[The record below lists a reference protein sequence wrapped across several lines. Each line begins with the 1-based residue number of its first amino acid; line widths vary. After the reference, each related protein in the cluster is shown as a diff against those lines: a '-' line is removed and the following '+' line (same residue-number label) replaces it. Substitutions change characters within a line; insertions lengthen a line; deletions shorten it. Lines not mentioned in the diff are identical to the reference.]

1 MVNKPR
7 NNGTWSEARFNSFI
21 KSLLRKG
28 TMRWAPK
35 NLVLKEART
44 VKGVYLC
51 AGCKEEVPVTVK
63 KDGKRVRNVFVDHI
77 NPIVS
82 VETGFTSWDEYINRM
97 FCEVDNL
104 QVLCSDC
111 HTIKTAKERQQA
123 KEAKDGRR
131 RNTTTK
137 GTRNN

>member
-1 MVNKPR
+1 MVSKPR

-44 VKGVYLC
+44 AKGVYLC

-77 NPIVS
+77 NPIVDPAL
-82 VETGFTSWDEYINRM
+82 GFTSWDDYIDRM
-97 FCEVDNL
+97 FCEKDNL
-104 QVLCSDC
+104 QLLCKDC
-111 HTIKTAKERQQA
+111 HDLKTSKERQQA

-131 RNTTTK
+131 STDD
-137 GTRNN
+137 